1 MPLYEIENTE
11 TGEIFE
17 VMMKI
22 DDKEKMLQ
30 KNPHFKQIPSAPNI
44 NNGGVGD
51 RVKPDGG
58 FKDVL
63 SKIADANP
71 TSKLADDYGKKD
83 KKSAAVRDSM
93 KRVRKKLGSITDG
106 S

>member
-1 MPLYEIENTE
+1 MPIYTIENTE
-11 TGEIFE
+11 TGEVFD

-22 DDKEKMLQ
+22 NDKESWLL
-30 KNPHFKQIPSAPNI
+30 KNPHCRQIPAAPNL
-44 NNGGVGD
+44 NFGGVGD

-71 TSKLADDYGKKD
+71 TSKIADDYGKKD
-83 KKSAAVRDSM
+83 KKSVAIRDSM

>member
-1 MPLYEIENTE
+1 MPIYTIENTE
-11 TGEIFE
+11 NGEIFDI
-17 VMMKI
+17 MLKI
-22 DDKEKMLQ
+22 ADKEKVLQ
-30 KNPHFKQIPSAPNI
+30 SNPHWRQVPTAPNL
-44 NNGGVGD
+44 NFGGVGD

-71 TSKLADDYGKKD
+71 TSKIADDYGKKD
-83 KKSAAVRDSM
+83 KKSVAIRDSM